1 MIDIMNHLSG
11 TTPNIGMLKIVQ
23 ALADQDIDGQ
33 PVSAIRRETPDTG
46 AKTRQQVSGQV
57 SGGQQEQ
64 LVRTTALQHAVES
77 INDLLQNQQRTLE
90 FSVDD
95 ETGQV
100 VVRVM
105 DAERKD
111 VIRQIPSELALK
123 LMTQVR
129 EGGALQ

>member
-1 MIDIMNHLSG
+1 MIDIMNHLRG

-33 PVSAIRRETPDTG
+33 PVSAIRIETPDTG
-46 AKTRQQVSGQV
+46 AKTRQQVSGGQQ
-57 SGGQQEQ
+57 QQEQ